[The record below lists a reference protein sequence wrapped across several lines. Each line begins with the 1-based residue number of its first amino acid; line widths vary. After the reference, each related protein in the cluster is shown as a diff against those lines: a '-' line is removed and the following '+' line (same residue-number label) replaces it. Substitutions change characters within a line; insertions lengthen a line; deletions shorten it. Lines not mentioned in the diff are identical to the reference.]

1 MTARIAPC
9 LRDLLRLILLAGVGL
24 ATLLFAPAPAV
35 GESEARIAA
44 RDATREAQIAQ
55 ERREEARQPYAM
67 LRTLQSLQE
76 RIAHGDIRAHEGQR
90 ALITRVAETFLRAD
104 PAEFADKRNA
114 NAAVS
119 FVLGGGPPIVLERM
133 LALDPAP
140 AIDPDLL
147 AGALAYVH
155 GREEDARERLAG
167 FDPQALPG
175 YLGAQIAIARS
186 ALIVREDPQEA
197 VRLLSLA
204 RLLAPGTLAEEAAL
218 RREIFV
224 EGQRGELEQLEFL
237 AVQYLRRYRNSVYA
251 GNFRQRFIS
260 LLATLDF
267 ARSVEDFLR
276 LEAVLAQMDGEGKRD
291 LYLFF
296 ARHALLSGA
305 LDLARLAAER
315 AIGFSAGDSDEEER
329 ARFYF
334 AAAQIVT
341 PSYEPAVEILL
352 ALDPDRLPEADLP
365 VLEAAMATAAA
376 IGEPLRA
383 AVGVEDEAELDEA
396 DRADAPDATDSEAQ
410 AEAEAELEG
419 DIPSAG
425 EDADAEA
432 DADDVE
438 VDIADADAPGET
450 PPQTALEAA
459 LYPKTAIMQRA
470 MAALDEIDLL
480 LEGQTR

>member
-1 MTARIAPC
+1 MMPLTAPQ
-9 LRDLLRLILLAGVGL
+9 LRGILLAGAGL
-24 ATLLFAPAPAV
+24 AALLLAPAPAAA
-35 GESEARIAA
+35 ESEARIAA
-44 RDATREAQIAQ
+44 REATREAQIAQ

-104 PAEFADKRNA
+104 PADFEDPRNA

-140 AIDPDLL
+140 AVDPDLL

-167 FDPQALPG
+167 FDPRALPG

-186 ALIVREDPQEA
+186 ALIVREDAAKA

-224 EGQRGELEQLEFL
+224 EGQRGELERLEFL

-251 GNFRQRFIS
+251 GNFRQRFIT

-267 ARSVEDFLR
+267 AESVEDFLR
-276 LEAVLAQMDGEGKRD
+276 LENVLAQMDGEGKRD

-296 ARHALLSGA
+296 ARHALLSGR
-305 LDLARLAAER
+305 LDLARYASER
-315 AIGFSAGDSDEEER
+315 AAGFSAGDSEEEER

-341 PSYEPAVEILL
+341 PAYEPAVEILL
-352 ALDPDRLPEADLP
+352 ALDPERLPEADIP
-365 VLEAAMATAAA
+365 VLEAAMVTAAA
-376 IGEPLRA
+376 IGRPLHA
-383 AVGVEDEAELDEA
+383 VVGVEDEAETEEA
-396 DRADAPDATDSEAQ
+396 EEAEVADGSE
-410 AEAEAELEG
+410 EAEAEEG
-419 DIPSAG
+419 ALLVEG
-425 EDADAEA
+425 EDAEPEADEAQSDIAEA
-432 DADDVE
+432 DGSKE
-438 VDIADADAPGET
+438 APPE
-450 PPQTALEAA
+450 TALEAA
-459 LYPKTAIMQRA
+459 LYPKTPIMQRA
-470 MAALDEIDLL
+470 MAALDDIDLL
-480 LEGQTR
+480 LEGQNR

>member
-1 MTARIAPC
+1 MMPLTAPQ
-9 LRDLLRLILLAGVGL
+9 LRRILLTGAGL
-24 ATLLFAPAPAV
+24 AALLLAPAPAAA
-35 GESEARIAA
+35 ESEARIAA
-44 RDATREAQIAQ
+44 REATREAQIAQ

-104 PAEFADKRNA
+104 PADFADPRNA

-140 AIDPDLL
+140 AVDPDLL

-167 FDPQALPG
+167 FDPRALPG

-186 ALIVREDPQEA
+186 ALIVREDAAEA

-224 EGQRGELEQLEFL
+224 EGQRGELERLEFL

-251 GNFRQRFIS
+251 GNFRQRFIT

-267 ARSVEDFLR
+267 AESVEDFLR
-276 LEAVLAQMDGEGKRD
+276 LEHVLAQMDGEGKRD

-296 ARHALLSGA
+296 ARHALLSGR
-305 LDLARLAAER
+305 LDLARYASER
-315 AIGFSAGDSDEEER
+315 AAGFSAGDSEEEER

-341 PSYEPAVEILL
+341 PAYEPAVEILL
-352 ALDPDRLPEADLP
+352 ALDPDRLPEADIP
-365 VLEAAMATAAA
+365 VLEAAMVTAAA
-376 IGEPLRA
+376 IGRPLHA
-383 AVGVEDEAELDEA
+383 VVGVEDDAETEEAEEA
-396 DRADAPDATDSEAQ
+396 EVADGSQE
-410 AEAEAELEG
+410 AEAEAEGGIL
-419 DIPSAG
+419 IAG
-425 EDADAEA
+425 EDAEPEADEAQNDIAEA
-432 DADDVE
+432 DAPKE
-438 VDIADADAPGET
+438 V
-450 PPQTALEAA
+450 PPETALEAA
-459 LYPKTAIMQRA
+459 LYPKTPIMQRA
-470 MAALDEIDLL
+470 MAALDDIDLL
-480 LEGQTR
+480 LEGQNR

>member
-1 MTARIAPC
+1 MMARTAPR
-9 LRDLLRLILLAGVGL
+9 LRRLLLAGAGI
-24 ATLLFAPAPAV
+24 ATLLLAPVPAA

-44 RDATREAQIAQ
+44 SEATRAAQIAR
-55 ERREEARQPYAM
+55 ERREEARQPYAI

-90 ALITRVAETFLRAD
+90 ALITRVAEAFLRAD

-119 FVLGGGPPIVLERM
+119 FVLGGGPPIVLER
-133 LALDPAP
+133 LLGLDPSP
-140 AIDPDLL
+140 AVDPDLL

-155 GREEDARERLAG
+155 GREEDARERLAS

-224 EGQRGELEQLEFL
+224 EGQRGELERLEFL

-251 GNFRQRFIS
+251 GNFRQRFIT

-267 ARSVEDFLR
+267 AQSVEDFLR
-276 LEAVLAQMDGEGKRD
+276 LETVLAQMDGEGKRD

-305 LDLARLAAER
+305 LDLARYAAER
-315 AIGFSAGDSDEEER
+315 AIGFSAGDSGEEER

-341 PSYEPAVEILL
+341 PAYEPAVEILL
-352 ALDPDRLPEADLP
+352 ALDPDRLPKTDLP
-365 VLEAAMATAAA
+365 ILEAAMATAAA
-376 IGEPLRA
+376 IGAPLY
-383 AVGVEDEAELDEA
+383 AVVDSEDKAETGEA
-396 DRADAPDATDSEAQ
+396 DRTDGSDVAD
-410 AEAEAELEG
+410 AEAEAEPRSESGLLLTANKANPE
-419 DIPSAG
+419 
-425 EDADAEA
+425 ADGVETDTAEA
-432 DADDVE
+432 DA
-438 VDIADADAPGET
+438 AMET
-450 PPQTALEAA
+450 PSQTALEAA
-459 LYPKTAIMQRA
+459 LYPRTPIMQRA

>member
-1 MTARIAPC
+1 MTTRLAPR
-9 LRDLLRLILLAGVGL
+9 LSPGLRLLLGGAGVIAML
-24 ATLLFAPAPAV
+24 AAAAPASA
-35 GESEARIAA
+35 ESEARSDA
-44 RDATREAQIAQ
+44 REATREAQIAQ
-55 ERREEARQPYAM
+55 ERRDEARQPYAM

-90 ALITRVAETFLRAD
+90 ALITRVAEVFLRAD
-104 PAEFADKRNA
+104 PAEFEDPRNA

-140 AIDPDLL
+140 ALDRDLL

-167 FDPQALPG
+167 FDPRALPG
-175 YLGAQIAIARS
+175 YLGAQVAIARS
-186 ALIVREDPQEA
+186 ALIVREDPAEA

-224 EGQRGELEQLEFL
+224 EGQRGELERLEFL

-251 GNFRQRFIS
+251 GNFRQRLIT

-267 ARSVEDFLR
+267 AESVDDFLR
-276 LEAVLAQMDGEGKRD
+276 LETVLAQMDGEGKRD

-296 ARHALLSGA
+296 ARHSLLSGQ
-305 LDLARLAAER
+305 LDLARYASER
-315 AIGFSAGDSDEEER
+315 AAGFSAGGSDEEER

-352 ALDPDRLPEADLP
+352 ALDPERLPEADIL

-376 IGEPLRA
+376 IGEPLHA
-383 AVGVEDEAELDEA
+383 IVGIDATGDEA
-396 DRADAPDATDSEAQ
+396 DA
-410 AEAEAELEG
+410 G
-419 DIPSAG
+419 DEPVAGDGEG
-425 EDADAEA
+425 EDADGAGEGAHETRVAEDADEA
-432 DADDVE
+432 DAQEDAAESD
-438 VDIADADAPGET
+438 APADAPPE
-450 PPQTALEAA
+450 TALAAA
-459 LYPKTAIMQRA
+459 LYPQTPIMQRA
-470 MAALDEIDLL
+470 IAALDEIDLL
-480 LEGQTR
+480 LEGQNR

>member
-1 MTARIAPC
+1 MMPLTAPQ
-9 LRDLLRLILLAGVGL
+9 LRGILLAGAGL
-24 ATLLFAPAPAV
+24 AALLLAPAPAAA
-35 GESEARIAA
+35 ESEARIAA
-44 RDATREAQIAQ
+44 REATREAQIAQ

-104 PAEFADKRNA
+104 PADFEDPRNA

-140 AIDPDLL
+140 AVDPDLL

-167 FDPQALPG
+167 FDPRALPG

-186 ALIVREDPQEA
+186 ALIVREDAAEA

-224 EGQRGELEQLEFL
+224 EGQRGELERLEFL

-251 GNFRQRFIS
+251 GNFRQRFIT

-267 ARSVEDFLR
+267 AESVEDFLR
-276 LEAVLAQMDGEGKRD
+276 LENVLAQMDGEGKRD

-296 ARHALLSGA
+296 ARHALLSGR
-305 LDLARLAAER
+305 LDLARYASER
-315 AIGFSAGDSDEEER
+315 AAGFSAGDSEEEER

-341 PSYEPAVEILL
+341 PAYEPAVEILL
-352 ALDPDRLPEADLP
+352 ALDPDRLPEADIP
-365 VLEAAMATAAA
+365 VLEAAMVTAAA
-376 IGEPLRA
+376 IGRPLHA
-383 AVGVEDEAELDEA
+383 VVGVEDEAETEEA
-396 DRADAPDATDSEAQ
+396 EEAEVADGSE
-410 AEAEAELEG
+410 EAEAEEG
-419 DIPSAG
+419 ALLVEG
-425 EDADAEA
+425 EDAEPEADEAQSDIAEA
-432 DADDVE
+432 DGSKE
-438 VDIADADAPGET
+438 APPE
-450 PPQTALEAA
+450 TALEAA
-459 LYPKTAIMQRA
+459 LYPKTPIMQRA
-470 MAALDEIDLL
+470 MAALDDIDLL
-480 LEGQTR
+480 LEGQNR

>member
-1 MTARIAPC
+1 MIPATAPK
-9 LRDLLRLILLAGVGL
+9 LRRILLAGAGL
-24 ATLLFAPAPAV
+24 AALLLTSAPVMA
-35 GESEARIAA
+35 ESGADRAA
-44 RDATREAQIAQ
+44 QSAQ
-55 ERREEARQPYAM
+55 ERRDEARQPYAM

-90 ALITRVAETFLRAD
+90 GLITRVAETFLRAD
-104 PAEFADKRNA
+104 PADFEDPRNA

-140 AIDPDLL
+140 AVDPDLL

-167 FDPQALPG
+167 FDPRALPG

-186 ALIVREDPQEA
+186 ALIVREDAAEA

-224 EGQRGELEQLEFL
+224 EGQRGELDRLEFL

-251 GNFRQRFIS
+251 GNFRQRFIT

-267 ARSVEDFLR
+267 ADSLEDFLR
-276 LEAVLAQMDGEGKRD
+276 LENVLAQMDGEGKRD

-296 ARHALLSGA
+296 ARHALLSGR
-305 LDLARLAAER
+305 LDLARYASER
-315 AIGFSAGDSDEEER
+315 AAGFSAGDSEEEER

-341 PSYEPAVEILL
+341 PAYEPAVEILL
-352 ALDPDRLPEADLP
+352 ALNPERLPEADTP

-376 IGEPLRA
+376 IGRPLHA
-383 AVGVEDEAELDEA
+383 VVGVEDEEADEA
-396 DRADAPDATDSEAQ
+396 EEAEVADGSE
-410 AEAEAELEG
+410 EAEAETLAEAEG
-419 DIPSAG
+419 DILIAG
-425 EDADAEA
+425 EDAEPEADEAESDLAEA
-432 DADDVE
+432 DASK
-438 VDIADADAPGET
+438 ET

-459 LYPKTAIMQRA
+459 LYPKTPIMQRA
-470 MAALDEIDLL
+470 MAALDDIDLL
-480 LEGQTR
+480 LEGQNR

>member
-1 MTARIAPC
+1 MKRAASSYLPVM
-9 LRDLLRLILLAGVGL
+9 LLAGAGFC
-24 ATLLFAPAPAV
+24 ALLLPPAPVSA
-35 GESEARIAA
+35 ESQAN
-44 RDATREAQIAQ
+44 REAQIAQ

-104 PAEFADKRNA
+104 PEAFSDPRNA

-133 LALDPAP
+133 LALDPKP
-140 AIDPDLL
+140 AVDSDLL

-167 FDPQALPG
+167 FDPRALPG
-175 YLGAQIAIARS
+175 YLGAQIAIARA
-186 ALIVREDPQEA
+186 ALIVREDPKEA

-224 EGQRGELEQLEFL
+224 EGQRGELERLEFL
-237 AVQYLRRYRNSVYA
+237 AVQYLRRYRHSVYA
-251 GNFRQRFIS
+251 GNFRQRFIT

-267 ARSVEDFLR
+267 ADSLDDFMR
-276 LEAVLAQMDGEGKRD
+276 LENVLAQMDGEGKRD

-296 ARHALLSGA
+296 ARHALLSGR
-305 LDLARLAAER
+305 LDLARYASER
-315 AIGFSAGDSDEEER
+315 AAGFSAGDSEEEER

-341 PSYEPAVEILL
+341 PAYEPAVEILL
-352 ALDPDRLPEADLP
+352 ALDPERLPEADIP
-365 VLEAAMATAAA
+365 VLEAAMVTAAA
-376 IGEPLRA
+376 IGRPLHA
-383 AVGVEDEAELDEA
+383 VVGVENEAEDEAEEA
-396 DRADAPDATDSEAQ
+396 AEAEVADGSQE
-410 AEAEAELEG
+410 AEAEAEAGIL
-419 DIPSAG
+419 IAG
-425 EDADAEA
+425 EDVDSEADEAESDIAEA
-432 DADDVE
+432 DAPK
-438 VDIADADAPGET
+438 DAS
-450 PPQTALEAA
+450 PQTALEAA
-459 LYPKTAIMQRA
+459 LYPKTLIMQRA
-470 MAALDEIDLL
+470 LAALDDIDLL
-480 LEGQTR
+480 LEGRKQ

>member
-1 MTARIAPC
+1 MTARIAPQ
-9 LRDLLRLILLAGVGL
+9 LRGLLLAGAGL
-24 ATLLFAPAPAV
+24 AALLLAPAPALA
-35 GESEARIAA
+35 ESDARIAA
-44 RDATREAQIAQ
+44 REATREAQLAQ

-104 PAEFADKRNA
+104 PAKFEDSRNA
-114 NAAVS
+114 NAAIS

-140 AIDPDLL
+140 AVDPDLL

-167 FDPQALPG
+167 FDPRALPG

-186 ALIVREDPQEA
+186 ALIVREDPKEA

-224 EGQRGELEQLEFL
+224 EGQRGELDRLEFL

-251 GNFRQRFIS
+251 GNFRQRFIT

-267 ARSVEDFLR
+267 AESVEDFLR
-276 LEAVLAQMDGEGKRD
+276 LETVLSHMDGEGKRD

-296 ARHALLSGA
+296 ARHALLSGE
-305 LDLARLAAER
+305 LDLARLASER
-315 AIGFSAGDSDEEER
+315 AAGFSAGDSDEEER

-334 AAAQIVT
+334 AAGQIVT
-341 PSYEPAVEILL
+341 QAYEPAVEILL
-352 ALDPDRLPEADLP
+352 ALDPERLPEADIP

-376 IGEPLRA
+376 IGAPLH
-383 AVGVEDEAELDEA
+383 AVVGWEDEADPQAPDEAEL
-396 DRADAPDATDSEAQ
+396 ADASKDGEAGIDG
-410 AEAEAELEG
+410 AVRVETALAESGAGEAETEAEAAKT
-419 DIPSAG
+419 DTP
-425 EDADAEA
+425 ADA
-432 DADDVE
+432 
-438 VDIADADAPGET
+438 

-459 LYPKTAIMQRA
+459 LYPKSPIMQRA

-480 LEGQTR
+480 LEGQAR

>member
-1 MTARIAPC
+1 MMPLTAPQ
-9 LRDLLRLILLAGVGL
+9 LRRILLTGAGL
-24 ATLLFAPAPAV
+24 AALLLAPAPAAA
-35 GESEARIAA
+35 ESEARIAA
-44 RDATREAQIAQ
+44 REATREAQIAQ

-104 PAEFADKRNA
+104 PADFADPRNA

-140 AIDPDLL
+140 AVDPDLL

-167 FDPQALPG
+167 FDPRALPG

-186 ALIVREDPQEA
+186 ALIVREDAAEA

-224 EGQRGELEQLEFL
+224 EGQRGELERLEFL

-251 GNFRQRFIS
+251 GNFRQRFIT

-267 ARSVEDFLR
+267 AESVEDFLR
-276 LEAVLAQMDGEGKRD
+276 LENVLAQMDGEGKRD

-296 ARHALLSGA
+296 ARHALLSGR
-305 LDLARLAAER
+305 LDLARYASER
-315 AIGFSAGDSDEEER
+315 AAGFSAGDSEEEER

-341 PSYEPAVEILL
+341 PAYEPAVEILL
-352 ALDPDRLPEADLP
+352 ALDPDRLPEADIP
-365 VLEAAMATAAA
+365 VLEAAMVTAAA
-376 IGEPLRA
+376 IGRPLH
-383 AVGVEDEAELDEA
+383 AVVGMEDEEA
-396 DRADAPDATDSEAQ
+396 
-410 AEAEAELEG
+410 AEAEEAEVADGSEEAEG
-419 DIPSAG
+419 EVEAGILIAG
-425 EDADAEA
+425 EDAEPEADEAQSDIAEA
-432 DADDVE
+432 DAPKE
-438 VDIADADAPGET
+438 V

-459 LYPKTAIMQRA
+459 LYPKTPIMQRA
-470 MAALDEIDLL
+470 MAALDDIDLL
-480 LEGQTR
+480 LEGQNR